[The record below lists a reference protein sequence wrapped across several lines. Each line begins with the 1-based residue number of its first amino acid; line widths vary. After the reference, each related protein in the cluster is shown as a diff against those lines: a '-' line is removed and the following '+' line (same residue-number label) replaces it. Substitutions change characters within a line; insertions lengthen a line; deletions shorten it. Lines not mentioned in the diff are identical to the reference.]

1 MHVTKLIL
9 VLLLASPALAAETAR
24 EDAALQKARRDLA
37 QLEHQLK
44 GVMTRATRSARATAA
59 DAQAPFAPDR
69 RSLVE
74 DDGYLMCE
82 IADYAVTC
90 GTKLT
95 QATCDAETDCAWVA
109 GEGCGLT
116 DEVASEIGTELMI
129 GTLSLIGPLFVCAF
143 STVEN
148 CPAETCYVYGDTCT
162 INDATVDAAF
172 EDESIAE
179 LSKMSTKCSSHWYED
194 SCVANEECKWALPET
209 DAESPYY
216 DDSFSYFEPTETCSV
231 GDDAYDIIVAK
242 YCEIDSEGGYSPA
255 SSAAAGVADAVETGL
270 LGAALAAGLA
280 ALA

>member
-1 MHVTKLIL
+1 MHVAELVL

-37 QLEHQLK
+37 KLEHHLN
-44 GVMTRATRSARATAA
+44 GLSARATRSARATAA

-69 RSLVE
+69 RSLAEDDE

-82 IADYAVTC
+82 IMDYAVTC
-90 GTKLT
+90 GAKLT
-95 QATCDAETDCAWVA
+95 QATCDAEMDCAWVA

-116 DEVASEIGTELMI
+116 DEVANEIGTELMT
-129 GTLSLIGPLFVCAF
+129 GTLNLFGPLFVCAL
-143 STVEN
+143 STVED

-162 INDATVDAAF
+162 INDATIDDGF

-179 LSKMSTKCSSHWYED
+179 LMKMSVKCSAHSYED
-194 SCVANEECKWALPET
+194 SCVANEECKWALPE
-209 DAESPYY
+209 DDEYY
-216 DDSFSYFEPTETCSV
+216 DSYFEPTETCSLS
-231 GDDAYDIIVAK
+231 DDVNDVIVAK
-242 YCEIDSEGGYSPA
+242 YCEIDSDGGYSPA